1 MKTQRSVKR
10 TLRGVVVPRVDR
22 GQLAVSAGGG
32 AGGGERKC
40 EKCCFPALDAAA
52 ETWEGIAVHVLRLG
66 ALHELI
72 VENVTDNREEADHLE
87 RNNDAKWRE
96 VCVLRHDTTTTMK
109 ATR

>member
-1 MKTQRSVKR
+1 
-10 TLRGVVVPRVDR
+10 
-22 GQLAVSAGGG
+22 
-32 AGGGERKC
+32 
-40 EKCCFPALDAAA
+40 
-52 ETWEGIAVHVLRLG
+52 LG

-87 RNNDAKWRE
+87 QNNDAKWRE